1 MIKNILTKLASG
13 EDLGTFLY
21 SDEKPLNARKQ
32 WLMGQ
37 LKHSGDLIID
47 AGASKA
53 LQKDFVSLLPV
64 GVKKVL
70 GTFNRGELVRCIDD
84 DGVEVA
90 RGLINYSSSD
100 ARNIIGFP
108 SSAIVSIL
116 GYEENLRGSPRNPD
130 AEPLLLAV

>member
-1 MIKNILTKLASG
+1 
-13 EDLGTFLY
+13 
-21 SDEKPLNARKQ
+21 
-32 WLMGQ
+32 MGQ

-84 DGVEVA
+84 EGVEVA
-90 RGLINYSSSD
+90 RGLINYNSSD
-100 ARNIIGFP
+100 ARSIIGFP

-116 GYEENLRGSPRNPD
+116 GYEENPNLIDKDNLVVVSG
-130 AEPLLLAV
+130 